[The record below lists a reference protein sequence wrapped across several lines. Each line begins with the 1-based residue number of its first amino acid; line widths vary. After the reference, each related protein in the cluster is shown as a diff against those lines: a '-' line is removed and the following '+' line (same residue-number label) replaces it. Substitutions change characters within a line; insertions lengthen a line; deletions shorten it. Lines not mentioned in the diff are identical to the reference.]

1 MPVLTRPLGK
11 LAAAAA
17 VAVAIVAPALTA
29 CSGMNILGNRG
40 GDTTC
45 GDFRKQD
52 ESARNE
58 TIKEYL
64 RQKSG
69 SKAEPANMEVS
80 LTKGAV
86 SLYCETIG
94 RDSDPIRSVETGRP
108 PG

>member
-1 MPVLTRPLGK
+1 LLTPSRARITV
-11 LAAAAA
+11 AALIAAGTML
-17 VAVAIVAPALTA
+17 LTG
-29 CSGMNILGNRG
+29 CSGSGILGNRG
-40 GDTTC
+40 GDTSC
-45 GDFRKQD
+45 GDFRQQND
-52 ESARNE
+52 EARNE

-69 SKAEPANMEVS
+69 NNREPNNMEVN

-86 SLYCETIG
+86 GLYCETIG